1 MKSDKLNL
9 DCLEHELKSKVRGL
23 ALQLQWRYYHTND
36 SRRSEAGFPDLVL
49 VRDGRLI
56 FAELKRQKGVLSD
69 DQIDWLNDLADCKGA
84 ECYVLRPSHWNDST
98 ILNILTHPQTIPKVR
113 Q

>member
-1 MKSDKLNL
+1 MKSNKLNL

-49 VRDGRLI
+49 VRDGWLI
-56 FAELKRQKGVLSD
+56 FAELKRQKKNPTPE
-69 DQIDWLNDLADCKGA
+69 QKKWLEELEKVPDC
-84 ECYVLRPSHWNDST
+84 EVYVWRPSDWNDET
-98 ILNILTHPQTIPKVR
+98 ILNILI
-113 Q
+113 